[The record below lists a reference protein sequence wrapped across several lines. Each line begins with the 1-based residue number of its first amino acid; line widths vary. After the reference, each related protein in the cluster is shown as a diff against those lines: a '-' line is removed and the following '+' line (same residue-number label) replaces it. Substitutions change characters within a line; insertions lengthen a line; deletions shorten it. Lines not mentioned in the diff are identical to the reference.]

1 MRINDKTEDFACRFN
16 VTIKGIIFM
25 WDYIYF
31 NNFILCIIISSFEVY
46 MIIYKGAYLNMNL
59 MFPKFVA
66 INQP

>member
-31 NNFILCIIISSFEVY
+31 NNFILCIIISSFEGCLSTY
-46 MIIYKGAYLNMNL
+46 INA
-59 MFPKFVA
+59 FVR
-66 INQP
+66 I